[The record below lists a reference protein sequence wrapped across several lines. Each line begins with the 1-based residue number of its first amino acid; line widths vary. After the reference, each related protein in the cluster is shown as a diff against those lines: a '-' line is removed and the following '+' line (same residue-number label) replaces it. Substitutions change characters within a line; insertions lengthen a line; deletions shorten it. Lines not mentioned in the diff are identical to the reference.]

1 MRSGE
6 IVSADRTPHGASITM
21 RGLTKRYGPVTAVDA
36 IDLDAHPGEFLTLL
50 GPSGSGKTTTLNM
63 IAGFVDVTEGDLLI
77 DDREMTNL
85 PPYKRNI
92 GMVFQHYA
100 LFPHMTVAA
109 NVEYPLRQRS
119 IPKEQRRTMVADA
132 LETVGLGQLGR
143 RRPKELS
150 GGQQQ
155 RVALARAMVYSPRVL
170 LMDEP
175 LGALD
180 KKLRDTLQL
189 EIKRI
194 HAELGT
200 TFVYVTHDQ
209 DEALV
214 LSDRIAVFN
223 EGRIEQIGTPTEL
236 YERPDSLFVAQFL
249 GESSIFRGTVSGN
262 REVDAE
268 GHRLT
273 AGRGEQPNG
282 TAVAVVVR
290 PERIRIEPD
299 GPRPG
304 SNNAVPGRILQHI
317 YFGNSRKVEVRLDD
331 GTTVLVRESAGALSP
346 GNADDRVWLTFDPN
360 DAAILATANPKV
372 AAAQPTPA
380 A

>member
-1 MRSGE
+1 M
-6 IVSADRTPHGASITM
+6 SADRAPHGASITM

-36 IDLDAHPGEFLTLL
+36 IDLDARPGEFLTLL

-63 IAGFVDVTEGDLLI
+63 IAGFVDVTEGELRI

-100 LFPHMTVAA
+100 LFPHMTVEE
-109 NVEYPLRQRS
+109 NIEYPLRQRS
-119 IPKEQRRTMVADA
+119 IAKAERHTMVAQA
-132 LETVGLGQLGR
+132 LETVGLGDLGR

-180 KKLRDTLQL
+180 KKLRDSLQL

-223 EGRIEQIGTPTEL
+223 DGRIEQIGTPTEL
-236 YERPDSLFVAQFL
+236 YEYPDSLFVAQFL
-249 GESSIFRGTVSGN
+249 GESSLFHGIVHGGK
-262 REVDAE
+262 EVDAN
-268 GHRLT
+268 GHRL
-273 AGRGEQPNG
+273 AASRGEQPDG
-282 TAVAVVVR
+282 TPVAVVVR
-290 PERIRIEPD
+290 PERIRIQPD
-299 GPRPG
+299 GPRPD

-331 GTTVLVRESAGALSP
+331 DTTVLVRESAGALSP
-346 GNADDRVWLTFDPN
+346 GNADDRVWLTFHPN
-360 DAAILATANPKV
+360 DAAILATGGPQV
-372 AAAQPTPA
+372 ATPQPTPA
-380 A
+380 IQS

>member
-1 MRSGE
+1 M
-6 IVSADRTPHGASITM
+6 SADRAPHGASITM

-36 IDLDAHPGEFLTLL
+36 IDLDARPGEFLTLL

-63 IAGFVDVTEGDLLI
+63 VAGFVDVTEGELRI

-100 LFPHMTVAA
+100 LFPHMTVEE
-109 NVEYPLRQRS
+109 NIEYPLRQRS
-119 IPKEQRRTMVADA
+119 VPKAERRTMVARA
-132 LETVGLGQLGR
+132 LETVGLGDLGR

-180 KKLRDTLQL
+180 KKLRDSLQL

-223 EGRIEQIGTPTEL
+223 DGRIEQIGTPTEL
-236 YERPDSLFVAQFL
+236 YEHPDSLFVAQFL
-249 GESSIFRGTVSGN
+249 GESSLFHGIVHDG
-262 REVDAE
+262 REVDAN
-268 GHRLT
+268 GHRL
-273 AGRGEQPNG
+273 AASRGEQPNG
-282 TAVAVVVR
+282 TPVAVVVR

-299 GPRPG
+299 GPRPD

-331 GTTVLVRESAGALSP
+331 ETTVLVRESAGALSP
-346 GNADDRVWLTFDPN
+346 GNADDRVWLTFHPS
-360 DAAILATANPKV
+360 DAAILATGDPQV
-372 AAAQPTPA
+372 ATPQPTPA
-380 A
+380 IQS

>member
-1 MRSGE
+1 
-6 IVSADRTPHGASITM
+6 M

-63 IAGFVDVTEGDLLI
+63 IAGFVDVTEGQLLI

-100 LFPHMTVAA
+100 LFPHMSVAE

-119 IPKEQRRTMVADA
+119 IPKEKRRTMVVDA

-180 KKLRDTLQL
+180 KKLRDSLQL

-223 EGRIEQIGTPTEL
+223 DGRIEQIGTPTEL

-249 GESSIFRGTVSGN
+249 GESSIFAGTVSGE
-262 REVDAE
+262 REVDAN

-273 AGRGEQPNG
+273 AGRGDQPNG
-282 TAVAVVVR
+282 TRVAVVVR

-304 SNNAVPGRILQHI
+304 SNNAVQGRIRQHI

-346 GNADDRVWLTFDPN
+346 GNADDRVWLTFAPD
-360 DAAILATANPKV
+360 DAAILATTHPPV
-372 AAAQPTPA
+372 PEPTTA
-380 A
+380 GSR

>member
-1 MRSGE
+1 M
-6 IVSADRTPHGASITM
+6 SADRAPHGASITM

-36 IDLDAHPGEFLTLL
+36 IDLDARPGEFLTLL

-63 IAGFVDVTEGDLLI
+63 IAGFVDVTEGELRMDE
-77 DDREMTNL
+77 REMTNL

-100 LFPHMTVAA
+100 LFPHMTVEE
-109 NVEYPLRQRS
+109 NIEYPLRQRS
-119 IPKEQRRTMVADA
+119 IAKAERHTMVAQA
-132 LETVGLGQLGR
+132 LETVGLGDLGR

-155 RVALARAMVYSPRVL
+155 RVALARALVYSPRVL

-180 KKLRDTLQL
+180 KKLRDSLQL

-214 LSDRIAVFN
+214 LCDRIAVFN
-223 EGRIEQIGTPTEL
+223 DGRIEQIGTPTEL
-236 YERPDSLFVAQFL
+236 YEYPDSLFVAQFL
-249 GESSIFRGTVSGN
+249 GESSLFHGIVHGGK
-262 REVDAE
+262 EVDAN
-268 GHRLT
+268 GHRL
-273 AGRGEQPNG
+273 AASRGEQPNG
-282 TAVAVVVR
+282 TRGGRR
-290 PERIRIEPD
+290 PTGADPHRARWSPT
-299 GPRPG
+299 
-304 SNNAVPGRILQHI
+304 
-317 YFGNSRKVEVRLDD
+317 RL
-331 GTTVLVRESAGALSP
+331 G
-346 GNADDRVWLTFDPN
+346 
-360 DAAILATANPKV
+360 
-372 AAAQPTPA
+372 
-380 A
+380 

>member
-1 MRSGE
+1 
-6 IVSADRTPHGASITM
+6 VSADRAPHGASITM

-36 IDLDAHPGEFLTLL
+36 IDLDAHPSEFLTLL

-63 IAGFVDVTEGDLLI
+63 VAGFVDVTEGELRI

-100 LFPHMTVAA
+100 LFPHMTVEE
-109 NVEYPLRQRS
+109 NIEYPLRQRS
-119 IPKEQRRTMVADA
+119 VPKAERRTMVARA
-132 LETVGLGQLGR
+132 LETVGLGDLGR

-180 KKLRDTLQL
+180 KKLRDSLQL

-223 EGRIEQIGTPTEL
+223 DGRIEQIGTPTEL
-236 YERPDSLFVAQFL
+236 YEHPDSLFVAQFL
-249 GESSIFRGTVSGN
+249 GESSLFHGIVHDG
-262 REVDAE
+262 REVDAN
-268 GHRLT
+268 GHRL
-273 AGRGEQPNG
+273 AASRGEQPNG
-282 TAVAVVVR
+282 TPVAVVVR

-299 GPRPG
+299 GPRPD

-331 GTTVLVRESAGALSP
+331 DTTVLVRESAGALSP
-346 GNADDRVWLTFDPN
+346 GNADDRVWLTFHPS
-360 DAAILATANPKV
+360 DAAILATGDPQV
-372 AAAQPTPA
+372 ATPQPTPA
-380 A
+380 IQS

>member
-1 MRSGE
+1 M
-6 IVSADRTPHGASITM
+6 SADRTPHGASITM

-36 IDLDAHPGEFLTLL
+36 IDLDARPGEFLTLL

-63 IAGFVDVTEGDLLI
+63 IAGFVDVTEGELRI
-77 DDREMTNL
+77 DEREMTNL

-100 LFPHMTVAA
+100 LFPHMTVEE
-109 NVEYPLRQRS
+109 NIEYPLRQRS
-119 IPKEQRRTMVADA
+119 IAKAERHTMVAQA
-132 LETVGLGQLGR
+132 LETVGLGDLGR

-180 KKLRDTLQL
+180 KKLRDSLQL

-223 EGRIEQIGTPTEL
+223 DGRIEQIGTPTEL
-236 YERPDSLFVAQFL
+236 YEYPDSLFVAQFL
-249 GESSIFRGTVSGN
+249 GESSLFHGIVHGGK
-262 REVDAE
+262 EVDAN
-268 GHRLT
+268 GHRL
-273 AGRGEQPNG
+273 AASRGEQPNG
-282 TAVAVVVR
+282 TPVAVVVR

-299 GPRPG
+299 GPRPD
-304 SNNAVPGRILQHI
+304 SDNAVSGRILQHI

-331 GTTVLVRESAGALSP
+331 DTTVLVRESAGALSP
-346 GNADDRVWLTFDPN
+346 GNADDRVWLTFHPN
-360 DAAILATANPKV
+360 DAAILATGGPQV
-372 AAAQPTPA
+372 ATPQPTPA
-380 A
+380 IQS

>member
-1 MRSGE
+1 
-6 IVSADRTPHGASITM
+6 VSADRAPHGASITM

-36 IDLDAHPGEFLTLL
+36 IDLDACPGEFLTLL

-63 IAGFVDVTEGDLLI
+63 IAGFVDVTEGELLI

-100 LFPHMTVAA
+100 LFPHMTVVE

-119 IPKEQRRTMVADA
+119 IPKAERQTMVAQA
-132 LETVGLGQLGR
+132 LKTVGLGRLGR

-180 KKLRDTLQL
+180 KKLRDSLQL

-214 LSDRIAVFN
+214 LSDRVAVFN
-223 EGRIEQIGTPTEL
+223 DGRIEQIGTPTEL
-236 YERPDSLFVAQFL
+236 YDCPDSLFVAQFL
-249 GESSIFRGTVSGN
+249 GESSLFHGTVHDS
-262 REVDAE
+262 REVDAN

-282 TAVAVVVR
+282 TPVAVVVR

-299 GPRPG
+299 GPRPD

-331 GTTVLVRESAGALSP
+331 DTTVLVRESAGALSP
-346 GNADDRVWLTFDPN
+346 GNADDRVWLTFHPN
-360 DAAILATANPKV
+360 DAAILATGDPRV
-372 AAAQPTPA
+372 ATPQPTPA
-380 A
+380 V

>member
-1 MRSGE
+1 MSDDRS
-6 IVSADRTPHGASITM
+6 PQGASITM
-21 RGLTKRYGPVTAVDA
+21 RNLTKRYGDFTAVDS
-36 IDLDAHPGEFLTLL
+36 IDLEARPGEFLTLL

-63 IAGFVDVTEGDLLI
+63 IAGFADVTSGELLI
-77 DDREMTNL
+77 DGRAVTNL

-100 LFPHMTVAA
+100 LFPHMTVAQ
-109 NVEYPLRQRS
+109 NVEYPLRQRK
-119 IPKEQRRTMVADA
+119 IAAAERRTLVAQA
-132 LETVGLGQLGR
+132 LEMVGLGHLGK

-180 KKLRDTLQL
+180 KKLRDSLQL

-194 HAELGT
+194 HSDLGT

-209 DEALV
+209 DEALI

-223 EGRIEQIGTPTEL
+223 NARIEQIGSPTEL
-236 YERPDSLFVAQFL
+236 YEYPNTLFVAQFL
-249 GESSIFRGTVSGN
+249 GESSLFHGVSDGGREADSNGHHLSAVRGPEHARG
-262 REVDAE
+262 
-268 GHRLT
+268 
-273 AGRGEQPNG
+273 AG
-282 TAVAVVVR
+282 VAVVVR

-299 GPRPG
+299 GPRP
-304 SNNAVPGRILQHI
+304 SSVNAVPGTVVQHI
-317 YFGNSRKVEVRLDD
+317 YLGNSRKVEVRLDD
-331 GTTVLVRESAGALSP
+331 DTIVLVRESAGAISSASA
-346 GNADDRVWLTFDPN
+346 GDRIWLTFYPD
-360 DAAILATANPKV
+360 DAAILASGDP
-372 AAAQPTPA
+372 QPA
-380 A
+380 APKQAATASL

>member
-1 MRSGE
+1 M
-6 IVSADRTPHGASITM
+6 SADRTPHGASITM

-36 IDLDAHPGEFLTLL
+36 IDLDANPGEFLTLL

-63 IAGFVDVTEGDLLI
+63 IAGFVDVTEGELLI
-77 DDREMTNL
+77 DEREMTNL

-100 LFPHMTVAA
+100 LFPHMTVAE

-119 IPKEQRRTMVADA
+119 IPKAERRTMVDQA
-132 LETVGLGQLGR
+132 LETVGLGHLGR

-180 KKLRDTLQL
+180 KKLRDSLQL

-223 EGRIEQIGTPTEL
+223 DGHIEQIGTPTEL
-236 YERPDSLFVAQFL
+236 YEYPNSLFVAQFL
-249 GESSIFRGTVSGN
+249 GESSLFHGIVDGD
-262 REVDAE
+262 REVDAN
-268 GHRLT
+268 GHRLV
-273 AGRGEQPNG
+273 ASRGEQPHG
-282 TAVAVVVR
+282 TSVEVVVR
-290 PERIRIEPD
+290 PERICIESD
-299 GPRPG
+299 GPRPD
-304 SNNAVPGRILQHI
+304 SINAVPGRILQHI

-331 GTTVLVRESAGALSP
+331 GTTVLVRESAGAISAA
-346 GNADDRVWLTFDPN
+346 NADDPVWLTFHPN
-360 DAAILATANPKV
+360 DAAILASGDPQVGAPP
-372 AAAQPTPA
+372 QPTPA
-380 A
+380 GSR

>member
-1 MRSGE
+1 M
-6 IVSADRTPHGASITM
+6 SADRAPHGASITM

-36 IDLDAHPGEFLTLL
+36 IDLDARPGEFLTLL

-63 IAGFVDVTEGDLLI
+63 IAGFVDVTEGELRI
-77 DDREMTNL
+77 DEREMTNL

-100 LFPHMTVAA
+100 LFPHMTVEE
-109 NVEYPLRQRS
+109 NIEYPLRQRS
-119 IPKEQRRTMVADA
+119 IAKAERHTMVAQA
-132 LETVGLGQLGR
+132 LETVGLGDLGR

-180 KKLRDTLQL
+180 KKLRDSLQL

-223 EGRIEQIGTPTEL
+223 DGRIEQIGTPTEL
-236 YERPDSLFVAQFL
+236 YEYPDSLFVAQFL
-249 GESSIFRGTVSGN
+249 GESSLFHGIVHGGK
-262 REVDAE
+262 EVDAN
-268 GHRLT
+268 GHRL
-273 AGRGEQPNG
+273 AASRGEQPNG
-282 TAVAVVVR
+282 TPVAVVVR

-299 GPRPG
+299 GPRPD

-331 GTTVLVRESAGALSP
+331 DTTVLVRESAGALSP
-346 GNADDRVWLTFDPN
+346 GNADDRVWLTFHPN
-360 DAAILATANPKV
+360 DAAILATGGPQV
-372 AAAQPTPA
+372 ATPQPTPA
-380 A
+380 IQS

>member
-1 MRSGE
+1 M
-6 IVSADRTPHGASITM
+6 SANGTPHGASITM

-63 IAGFVDVTEGDLLI
+63 IAGFVDVSEGQLLI
-77 DDREMTNL
+77 DEREMTNL

-100 LFPHMTVAA
+100 LFPHMTVAE

-119 IPKEQRRTMVADA
+119 IPKAKRLTMVAEA

-180 KKLRDTLQL
+180 KKLRDSLQL

-223 EGRIEQIGTPTEL
+223 DGRIEQIGTPTEL

-249 GESSIFRGTVSGN
+249 GESSIFRGMVSGD
-262 REVDAE
+262 REVDVN

-290 PERIRIEPD
+290 PERIRIEPE

-317 YFGNSRKVEVRLDD
+317 YFGNSRKVEVSLDD
-331 GTTVLVRESAGALSP
+331 GTTVLVRESAGSLSP

-360 DAAILATANPKV
+360 DAAILASDKPQVTAI
-372 AAAQPTPA
+372 QPTPA
-380 A
+380 V